1 MALLNRMAAAIGTD
15 RFLKMLR
22 VYPPY
27 LGAGIV
33 LRSVDRDLTAIEV
46 EMRLRL
52 FNQNFVGTHFGGSLY
67 SMCDPWFMIM
77 LMHQLGD
84 DYVVWDK
91 SATIEFLKP
100 GRGTVRARF
109 DMPREKVAE
118 LRAEVDARGKINPT
132 FETVVTGAEGEAI
145 ARVTKLL
152 SIRRKD
158 GGGGR
163 TSRASTVAPG

>member
-1 MALLNRMAAAIGTD
+1 MTLLSGLAAAIGTA

-22 VYPPY
+22 LYPPF
-27 LGAGIV
+27 LGAGIS

-46 EMRLRL
+46 QMKLWV
-52 FNQNFVGTHFGGSLY
+52 FNQNFVGTQFGGSLY

-84 DYVVWDK
+84 AYIVWDK
-91 SATIEFLKP
+91 SATIDFLKP

-109 DMPREKVAE
+109 DLPREKVAE
-118 LRAEVDARGKINPT
+118 IRAEVEAKGKINPR
-132 FETVVTGAEGEAI
+132 FEAVVTDCEGQQI

-152 SIRRKD
+152 SIRRK
-158 GGGGR
+158 
-163 TSRASTVAPG
+163 A

>member
-1 MALLNRMAAAIGTD
+1 MALLNRMAGAIGTD

-22 VYPPY
+22 VYPPF

-33 LRSVDRDLTAIEV
+33 LRSVNRDLTAIEV

-84 DYVVWDK
+84 GYVVWDK
-91 SATIEFLKP
+91 SATIDFLKP

-109 DMPREKVAE
+109 EMPREKVAE
-118 LRAEVDARGKINPT
+118 LEAEVERSGKINPT
-132 FETVVTGAEGEAI
+132 FETVVTGAEGETI

-152 SIRRKD
+152 SVRRKHR
-158 GGGGR
+158 GR
-163 TSRASTVAPG
+163 A

>member
-1 MALLNRMAAAIGTD
+1 MALLNRMAGAIGTD

-22 VYPPY
+22 VYPPF

-33 LRSVDRDLTAIEV
+33 LRSVNRDLTAIEV

-84 DYVVWDK
+84 GYVVWDK
-91 SATIEFLKP
+91 SATIDFLKP

-109 DMPREKVAE
+109 EMPREKVAE
-118 LRAEVDARGKINPT
+118 LEAEVERRGKINPT
-132 FETVVTGAEGEAI
+132 FETVVTGAEGETI

-152 SIRRKD
+152 SVRRKD
-158 GGGGR
+158 RGR
-163 TSRASTVAPG
+163 A

>member
-1 MALLNRMAAAIGTD
+1 MALLNRLAAAIGTD

-27 LGAGIV
+27 LGAGIA

-46 EMRLRL
+46 QMKLRL
-52 FNQNFVGTHFGGSLY
+52 FNQNFVGTQFGGSLY

-84 DYVVWDK
+84 GYVVWDK
-91 SATIEFLKP
+91 SATIDFLKP
-100 GRGTVRARF
+100 GRGTVKARF
-109 DMPREKVAE
+109 DLPREKVAE
-118 LRAEVDARGKINPT
+118 LKAEVDDKGKINTT
-132 FETVVTGAEGEAI
+132 FETVVTDSEGQAI

-152 SIRRKD
+152 SIRRK
-158 GGGGR
+158 GR
-163 TSRASTVAPG
+163 RTA